1 MSEPRVA
8 ASSPASSSAS
18 SPASSRATP
27 LIHVAGVTKRF
38 GGVQALRGVN
48 LDVLPGEVH
57 ALLGENGA
65 GKSTL
70 IKILSGVYA
79 CDQGLIQIDGVRV
92 AFDSPAKSRDAGI
105 AVVYQDLSLVESM
118 SVGANL
124 MLGREP
130 RTRFGFVKKRELMAH
145 VSEFLSAHGIPLDP
159 RAMVGSLP
167 FAYRQMTEICKA
179 LMGDVRVLILDEPTS
194 ALTGGEEEIL
204 FKAIRTVTDRGVGV
218 IYVTHRLNEVFR
230 ISQRVT
236 VFRDGANAGLYTTAQ
251 TSMKELV
258 AAIVGPGHAALHAR
272 EVAASN
278 SLTIGS
284 DTESNRESHAKS
296 KAEVGVKV
304 ENESHPVLTLSNV
317 SNDRLHDVSLTVR
330 QGEIHGLAGLIGS
343 GRTEILQTLFGL
355 RPMIQGTL
363 AINGQ
368 PVARLTPAAAIALG
382 IALVPEDRHVE
393 GLVLDHSIERNL
405 TLPWLALFSRAG
417 WLQSR
422 AAAQQARSAMKML
435 AVKAPG
441 PATQVKFLSGG
452 NQQKVVFAKWNH
464 PRPALLLLDEP
475 TVGVDVGARE
485 ELYAVVHDAARAG
498 TGVLVVSSDLDE
510 LLRLCDRISIVVDG
524 AIVNTVERESVS
536 NAEALHHL
544 IQLPRFQ
551 DEHAT

>member
-1 MSEPRVA
+1 
-8 ASSPASSSAS
+8 
-18 SPASSRATP
+18 
-27 LIHVAGVTKRF
+27 
-38 GGVQALRGVN
+38 
-48 LDVLPGEVH
+48 
-57 ALLGENGA
+57 
-65 GKSTL
+65 
-70 IKILSGVYA
+70 
-79 CDQGLIQIDGVRV
+79 
-92 AFDSPAKSRDAGI
+92 
-105 AVVYQDLSLVESM
+105 VVYQDLSLVESM

-130 RTRFGFVKKRELMAH
+130 RTRFGFVKNRELMAR
-145 VSEFLSAHGIPLDP
+145 VGEFLKAHGIPLDP

-236 VFRDGANAGLYTTAQ
+236 VFRDGANAGSYTTAQ
-251 TSMKELV
+251 TNMKELV
-258 AAIVGPGHAALHAR
+258 AAIVGPGHAAMHAR
-272 EVAASN
+272 EVAAGTPRALAYEIDN
-278 SLTIGS
+278 
-284 DTESNRESHAKS
+284 K
-296 KAEVGVKV
+296 
-304 ENESHPVLTLSNV
+304 PVLTMSGI

-355 RPMIQGTL
+355 REVAQGTL

-368 PVARLTPAAAIALG
+368 QVERLTPAAAIKLG

-422 AAAQQARSAMKML
+422 AAAQQAKSAMKQL

-441 PATQVKFLSGG
+441 PGTQVKFLSGG
-452 NQQKVVFAKWNH
+452 NQQKVVFAKWNS

-524 AIVNTVERESVS
+524 AIVNTVDRESVS

-551 DEHAT
+551 EEPAT

>member
-8 ASSPASSSAS
+8 ASSPNTVA
-18 SPASSRATP
+18 P
-27 LIHVAGVTKRF
+27 LIRVAGVTKRF

-70 IKILSGVYA
+70 IKILSGVHA
-79 CDQGLIQIDGVRV
+79 CDQGVIEIDGARV
-92 AFDSPAKSRDAGI
+92 AFDSPAKSRNAGI

-130 RTRFGFVKKRELMAH
+130 RTRVGFVKKRELMAR
-145 VSEFLSAHGIPLDP
+145 VGEFLTAHGIPLDP

-236 VFRDGANAGLYTTAQ
+236 VFRDGANAGSYITAD

-258 AAIVGPGHAALHAR
+258 AAIVGSGHAALHAR
-272 EVAASN
+272 EVA
-278 SLTIGS
+278 LGTP
-284 DTESNRESHAKS
+284 RELGGGLGAKDQS
-296 KAEVGVKV
+296 A
-304 ENESHPVLTLSNV
+304 PVLAMSNI
-317 SNDRLHDVSLTVR
+317 SNDRLRDVSLQVR
-330 QGEIHGLAGLIGS
+330 KGEIHGLAGLIGS

-355 RPMIQGTL
+355 RQVDHGTL

-368 PVARLTPAAAIALG
+368 QVERLTPAAAIRAG
-382 IALVPEDRHVE
+382 VALVPEDRHVE

-422 AAAQQARSAMKML
+422 AAAQQARSAMKTL

-441 PATQVKFLSGG
+441 PATPVKFLSGG
-452 NQQKVVFAKWNH
+452 NQQKVVFAKWSR
-464 PRPALLLLDEP
+464 PRPSLLLLDEP

-498 TGVLVVSSDLDE
+498 TGVLIVSSDLDE

-524 AIVNTVERESVS
+524 AVVNTVDRDSIS

-544 IQLPRFQ
+544 IQLPRFE

>member
-1 MSEPRVA
+1 MA
-8 ASSPASSSAS
+8 A
-18 SPASSRATP
+18 P
-27 LIHVAGVTKRF
+27 LIRVAGVTKRF

-48 LDVLPGEVH
+48 LEVLPGEVH

-70 IKILSGVYA
+70 IKILSGVHA
-79 CDQGLIQIDGVRV
+79 CDQGVIEIDGARV
-92 AFDSPAKSRDAGI
+92 AFDSPAKSRDAGV

-145 VSEFLSAHGIPLDP
+145 VGEFLTAHGIPLDP

-236 VFRDGANAGLYTTAQ
+236 VFRDGANAGSYTTAQ
-251 TSMKELV
+251 TNMKELV
-258 AAIVGPGHAALHAR
+258 AAIVGPGHAAMHAR
-272 EVAASN
+272 EVAAGTPRVLASG
-278 SLTIGS
+278 L
-284 DTESNRESHAKS
+284 EAK
-296 KAEVGVKV
+296 
-304 ENESHPVLTLSNV
+304 PVLTMTNV
-317 SNDRLHDVSLTVR
+317 SNDRLHDVSLMVR

-355 RPMIQGTL
+355 REVTQGML

-368 PVARLTPAAAIALG
+368 QAGRLTPAAAIKLG
-382 IALVPEDRHVE
+382 VALVPEDRHVE

-405 TLPWLALFSRAG
+405 TLPWLSLFSRAG
-417 WLQSR
+417 WLQSH
-422 AAAQQARSAMKML
+422 AAARQAKSAMKLL

-441 PATQVKFLSGG
+441 PNTQVKFLSGG
-452 NQQKVVFAKWNH
+452 NQQKVVFAKWNN
-464 PRPALLLLDEP
+464 PRPTLLLLDEP

-524 AIVNTVERESVS
+524 AIVNTVDRESVS

-551 DEHAT
+551 EEPAT

>member
-1 MSEPRVA
+1 MSEPLAA
-8 ASSPASSSAS
+8 ASSPQI
-18 SPASSRATP
+18 P
-27 LIHVAGVTKRF
+27 LIRVANVAKRF

-48 LDVLPGEVH
+48 LEVLPGEVH

-70 IKILSGVYA
+70 IKILSGVHAY
-79 CDQGLIQIDGVRV
+79 DEGSIEIDGEKV
-92 AFDSPAKSRDAGI
+92 AFDSPAKSRAAGV
-105 AVVYQDLSLVESM
+105 AVVYQDLSLVESL
-118 SVGANL
+118 SVAANL

-130 RTRFGFVKKRELMAH
+130 RTRLGFVKKRQLLAQ
-145 VSEFLSAHGIPLDP
+145 VSAFLRAHGIPLDP
-159 RAMVGSLP
+159 QTLVGSLP

-236 VFRDGANAGLYTTAQ
+236 VFRDGLNVGNYLTAQ
-251 TSMKELV
+251 TDMKQLV

-272 EVAASN
+272 EKTAMGAAS
-278 SLTIGS
+278 
-284 DTESNRESHAKS
+284 DTSTCEPDAATQVATPSAP
-296 KAEVGVKV
+296 AA
-304 ENESHPVLTLSNV
+304 PVAPILTLSNV
-317 SNDRLHDVSLTVR
+317 NNDRLREVSLAVLK
-330 QGEIHGLAGLIGS
+330 GEVHGLAGLIGS
-343 GRTEILQTLFGL
+343 GRTEILQTIFGI
-355 RPMIQGTL
+355 RSIDTGSVV
-363 AINGQ
+363 IDGQ
-368 PVARLTPAAAIALG
+368 ALSDMTPAAAIKVG
-382 IALVPEDRHVE
+382 IALVPEDRHVQ
-393 GLVLDHSIERNL
+393 GLVLEHSIERNL
-405 TLPWLALFSRAG
+405 TLPWLSIFSRWG
-417 WLQSR
+417 WLRSY

-441 PATQVKFLSGG
+441 PSTYVKFLSGG

-464 PRPALLLLDEP
+464 PRPKLLLLDEP

-485 ELYAVVHDAARAG
+485 EIYGVVHDAALAG

-524 AIVNTVERESVS
+524 GIVNTVNRADLR

-544 IQLPRFQ
+544 IQLPRFL